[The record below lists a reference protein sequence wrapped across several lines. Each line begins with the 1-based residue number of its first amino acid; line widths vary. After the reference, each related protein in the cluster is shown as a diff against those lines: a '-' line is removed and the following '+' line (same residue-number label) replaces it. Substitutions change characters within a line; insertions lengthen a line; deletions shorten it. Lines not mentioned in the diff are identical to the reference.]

1 MNDYETITL
10 AASGDEGARSLLI
23 TENSPLVWSIVRRF
37 MGRGY
42 EADDLYQTGCM
53 GLLKAIDRFDCSLG
67 LQFST
72 YAVPMITG
80 EIKRLLRDDGMIK
93 VGRHLKEIW
102 IKMCAVREKYI
113 KEHDEEPS
121 TSTLARLLDVS
132 EEEVIMAADAA
143 RPPDSFD
150 RELGDD
156 GKNTLGDTI
165 ESKSDTEN
173 ETLNRI
179 TIKDAMKTFTL
190 REQQIITLRY
200 FYDKTQTQVAALMG
214 ISQVQVS
221 RIEKK
226 LLLRMREKLFEE

>member
-1 MNDYETITL
+1 MNDYETIRL
-10 AASGDEGARSLLI
+10 AAQGDEDARSLLI

-37 MGRGY
+37 MGRGHD
-42 EADDLYQTGCM
+42 ADDLYQTGCM
-53 GLLKAIDRFDCSLG
+53 GLIKAIDRFDCSLG

-102 IKMCAVREKYI
+102 VKMYTLRERYI
-113 KEHDEEPS
+113 EEHDEEPS
-121 TSTLARLLDVS
+121 TSTLAQLLGVT
-132 EEEVIMAADAA
+132 EEEVIMASDAA
-143 RPPDSFD
+143 RPPDSID
-150 RELGDD
+150 RQLSDD
-156 GKNTLGDTI
+156 SKNTLGDVI
-165 ESKSDTEN
+165 ESKCDTET

-179 TIKDAMKTFTL
+179 TIKDAMRSFTL

-226 LLLRMREKLFEE
+226 LLLQMRQKLFEE